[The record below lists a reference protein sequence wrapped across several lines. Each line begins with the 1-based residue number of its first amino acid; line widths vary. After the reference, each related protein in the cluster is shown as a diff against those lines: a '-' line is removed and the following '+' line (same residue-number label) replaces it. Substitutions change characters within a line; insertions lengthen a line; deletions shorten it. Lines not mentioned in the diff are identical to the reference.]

1 MNTIEMRTIDIV
13 ALYWNTVKMIKD
25 QMKGI
30 ENLSLNKMDITDER
44 LRRSLLDRRT
54 NNYDISEYGKL
65 MEKMEKISM
74 ESPSYRVYKEKL
86 EETEK
91 ILHKYVAKFYK
102 ENDMIRP
109 PKFETKDEICHHV
122 LAEMRKKEKRQK
134 SWKSN
139 TGKNIQ

>member
-1 MNTIEMRTIDIV
+1 MNTIELRTIDIV

-30 ENLSLNKMDITDER
+30 ENLSLNEMDITDER

-54 NNYDISEYGKL
+54 NNYDISEYMKL
-65 MEKMEKISM
+65 LEKTEKISM
-74 ESPSYRVYKEKL
+74 KSHSYRVYKEKL

-91 ILHKYVAKFYK
+91 ILHKYVAKFYE
-102 ENDMIRP
+102 ENDIVKS
-109 PKFETKDEICHHV
+109 PKFETKDEICHHI

-134 SWKSN
+134 S
-139 TGKNIQ
+139 